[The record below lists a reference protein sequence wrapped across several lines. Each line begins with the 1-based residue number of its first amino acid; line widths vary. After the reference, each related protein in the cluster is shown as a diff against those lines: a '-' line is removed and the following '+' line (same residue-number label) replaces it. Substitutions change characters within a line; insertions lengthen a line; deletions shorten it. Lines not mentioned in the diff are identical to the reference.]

1 MALPEKRVRK
11 AVQMTG
17 VPEVTPGFFRAIALD
32 LDGTLAQHD
41 RVEAETLAAVRGAI
55 ARGLRVVVVTGRTL
69 EDLDSTFPGLRD
81 ELSAVVAENGAVL
94 ASALGV
100 RELADPVDPAIGA
113 VLDARGVKWRT
124 GRVLLACD
132 GADEPV
138 VAATIRE
145 LGLDY
150 ELVRNRQA
158 LMVLPP
164 GVTKAA
170 GLLELLGELGLSPH
184 NTIAVGDAEN
194 DHTMLAS
201 CELGVAVS
209 DAVEALRTRAD
220 LVLELPNGEGVA
232 RFLGGGLLRGEQRR
246 PPGHWRIEI
255 GTDDDGQPVTLP
267 ASQLNLI
274 VSGDA
279 GVGKSYLAG
288 LIAEQLALK
297 RYSVVVVDPEGDHV
311 GLHRLHG
318 VTVVDAGRIECSGDL
333 LALLLQE
340 GSSIVI
346 DLSSLDAEAQASLIA
361 CLPAEIEAERERRG
375 LPHWVVIDEAH
386 RPVRPRGVL
395 EALDPSSKGYLLVT
409 YRPGEL
415 APDVV
420 ASTDAVLALGTA
432 HPDAAL
438 VDLTAAVAGVPR
450 ARAAR
455 LLAGAAGRAFL
466 AWRDR
471 PGKITVFTPG
481 QRITAHH
488 RHDHK
493 YAVGRLAPD
502 RRFHFRESPDQL
514 AGYTAGSLAELETV
528 LATCGRS
535 VLRHHLPLHD
545 ISIWVRDIFGYR
557 DLASRLREVEGTVEG
572 DSPAAV
578 VEGARAKLIAALH
591 TSTC

>member
-1 MALPEKRVRK
+1 
-11 AVQMTG
+11 MTRA
-17 VPEVTPGFFRAIALD
+17 PEVTPGFFRAVAVD

-41 RVEAETLAAVRGAI
+41 RVETETLAAVRDAT

-94 ASALGV
+94 ASGLGV

-113 VLDARGVKWRT
+113 VLDARGVKCRT

-132 GADEPV
+132 GTDEPV

-150 ELVRNRQA
+150 ELVRNREA

-164 GVTKAA
+164 GVTKAT

-194 DHTMLAS
+194 DHTMLAA

-209 DAVEALRTRAD
+209 NAVEALRMRAD

-232 RFLGGGLLRGEQRR
+232 RLLTGSLLRGEQRQL
-246 PPGHWRIEI
+246 PGHWHIEI
-255 GTDDDGQPVTLP
+255 GRDDDGQPVTLP

-346 DLSSLDAEAQASLIA
+346 DLSSLDAQAQASLTA

-395 EALDPSSKGYLLVT
+395 EALDPSRKGYLLVT
-409 YRPGEL
+409 YRPDEL

-438 VDLTAAVAGVPR
+438 VDLTAAVAGVAR

-471 PGKITVFTPG
+471 PGTITVFTPG
-481 QRITAHH
+481 QRVTAHR

-545 ISIWVRDIFGYR
+545 ISHWVRDIFGYR
-557 DLASRLREVEGTVEG
+557 DLANRLREVEGTVEG

-591 TSTC
+591 ASTC